1 MLKLPLEVVI
11 LSGHS
16 KWSTI
21 KRQKEAGDR
30 KRGMIFSKLARMI
43 SIAAREGADP
53 EVNFKLRLAIEKAKQ
68 ANMPKE
74 NIERA
79 LRQAQGK
86 LAGGGVEEV
95 IYEGYGPGGV
105 AVIVET
111 ATDNKNRTTAE
122 IKNIIERGGGS
133 LAGPGAVLY
142 QFQKAGLLTVKKGEK
157 PSEQI
162 LKIMDLGVDDV
173 EEASDAI
180 EVYTQTE
187 KVGSF
192 KTALGEAG
200 FEVLGTELIR
210 QPKTTVK
217 ITSKITAEKIL
228 NFMETLEGHEDVQR
242 VFANFDIPN
251 ELINSL

>member
-1 MLKLPLEVVI
+1 

-21 KRQKEAGDR
+21 HRQKEAKDAR
-30 KRGMIFSKLARMI
+30 RGQIFTKLGNAI
-43 SIAAREGADP
+43 TIAIRAGGGITDP
-53 EVNFKLRLAIEKAKQ
+53 EKNFKLRLAIEKAR
-68 ANMPKE
+68 AFNMPKE
-74 NIERA
+74 NITRA

-86 LAGGGVEEV
+86 LAGGKVEEV
-95 IYEGYGPGGV
+95 TYEGYGPGGV

-111 ATDNKNRTTAE
+111 VTDNKNRTTAE

-180 EVYTQTE
+180 EVYTRVEEVE
-187 KVGSF
+187 KF
-192 KTALGEAG
+192 KTALASAG
-200 FEVLGTELIR
+200 FEVLGTEIIS
-210 QPKTTVK
+210 QPKTTIK
-217 ITSKITAEKIL
+217 ITDKITAEKIL
-228 NFMETLEGHEDVQR
+228 NFMEPLEGQDDVQR
-242 VFANFDIPN
+242 VFANFDIAQ
-251 ELINSL
+251 EIIADF